1 MQLQCSIDNSIL
13 LCNGGLWY
21 HSPCPHRATHT
32 GGRRRRGG
40 TLHFV
45 IQRAHRNT
53 IDFSSS
59 AALFFY
65 HPNQSTSQQSP
76 ATALD
81 DLFSLLFCVF
91 CGTWIA
97 SYIAFSCL
105 VAHSNISATSTK
117 DATEERSPSPFV
129 HDPTDQI
136 TYSSGVRAH
145 MTESRPRDNR
155 TLRGMPGASAHFPLI
170 VVLSPVKWCLFA
182 KEERAHL
189 HTVVVFLCMPFKFY
203 ESRKNQSHYIPHL
216 SLEGL
221 CSSTKRSPYLFLPF
235 TRLFISR
242 RYKRAAFK
250 ASNVYW

>member
-1 MQLQCSIDNSIL
+1 MDCIL
-13 LCNGGLWY
+13 YCLFMSRCTFKY
-21 HSPCPHRATHT
+21 FRDIHKRCHRRTVSSCQRYSP
-32 GGRRRRGG
+32 
-40 TLHFV
+40 
-45 IQRAHRNT
+45 
-53 IDFSSS
+53 
-59 AALFFY
+59 
-65 HPNQSTSQQSP
+65 
-76 ATALD
+76 
-81 DLFSLLFCVF
+81 
-91 CGTWIA
+91 
-97 SYIAFSCL
+97 
-105 VAHSNISATSTK
+105 
-117 DATEERSPSPFV
+117 PSPFV

-136 TYSSGVRAH
+136 TYSSGERAH

-189 HTVVVFLCMPFKFY
+189 HTLVVFLCMPFKFY

-221 CSSTKRSPYLFLPF
+221 CSSTKRSTYLFLPS

-250 ASNVYW
+250 APHVYW